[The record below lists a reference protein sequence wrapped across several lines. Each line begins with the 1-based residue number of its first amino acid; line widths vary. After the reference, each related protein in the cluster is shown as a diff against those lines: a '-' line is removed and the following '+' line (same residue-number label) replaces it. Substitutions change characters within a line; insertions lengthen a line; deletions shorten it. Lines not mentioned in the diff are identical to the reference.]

1 MTATADDL
9 LSAAAGVCAGQQL
22 LAERSQARA
31 ACLLTRQ
38 ALEQVVDA
46 LLAERRLGCPAAGM
60 RVRLICLAQAYTGEP
75 REVAYRAETAWRL
88 LSSACHHHAYELSP
102 SLGKPSPSSRRCGGS
117 PDNERGYSGPGELPL
132 VASGRPS
139 SSASPF
145 GTPPNIYGYGNS
157 EEIVGRALKK

>member
-1 MTATADDL
+1 MTATPTT
-9 LSAAAGVCAGQQL
+9 
-22 LAERSQARA
+22 AERGRSALVSSCWLSQARA

-102 SLGKPSPSSRRCGGS
+102 SLG
-117 PDNERGYSGPGELPL
+117 EALAL
-132 VASGRPS
+132 V
-139 SSASPF
+139 
-145 GTPPNIYGYGNS
+145 
-157 EEIVGRALKK
+157 EEVRWLAGQRTEQL